1 MFPILY
7 RLYIWSATDLIS
19 LLILFQFEFINWAG
33 SHKLFLDYHVRTL
46 SGVVRVRQFHVPES
60 IEHVFATE
68 NMVELEQKFRIGAK
82 LQLECTVRVKLGLK
96 ERTLLGWNHS

>member
-46 SGVVRVRQFHVPES
+46 SGIVRVRQFHVPES

-68 NMVELEQKFRIGAK
+68 NMVELEQKFRTGAK
-82 LQLECTVRVKLGLK
+82 LQLECIAYAA
-96 ERTLLGWNHS
+96 